1 MMELDGY
8 SGEEYIRDHV
18 TSVYRTSFISVNLMT
33 PRQDNRT
40 NISIYK
46 HYVAGTCLYEVELS
60 VWLYIITLGISYS
73 SKKTKR

>member
-33 PRQDNRT
+33 PRQDNTR
-40 NISIYK
+40 
-46 HYVAGTCLYEVELS
+46 H
-60 VWLYIITLGISYS
+60 
-73 SKKTKR
+73 